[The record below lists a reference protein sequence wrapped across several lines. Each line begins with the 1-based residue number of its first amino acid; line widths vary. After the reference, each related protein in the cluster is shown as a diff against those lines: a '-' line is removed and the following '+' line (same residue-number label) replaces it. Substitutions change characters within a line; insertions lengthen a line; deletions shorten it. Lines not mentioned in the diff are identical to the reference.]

1 MEQTMNTKFYI
12 LPEKEVGALAQAIAL
27 QQGQIFLQKDEK
39 SSFYI
44 AEVKDDIELPENL
57 SILEMQQS
65 PTRREEVDAA
75 GELLNDIAK
84 SDDPKTVDLMLR
96 LKFDQELDQER
107 LPVIYDEISKA
118 IDSAMRNINQ

>member
-1 MEQTMNTKFYI
+1 MNTKFYI